1 MKYPLNLI
9 TLALITASGSAFSA
23 DFGVSKANTA
33 SVNMDKFQC
42 KRCPDNAGYRGSVE
56 LGVAY
61 SDSAD
66 TSRNNIHSANAFN
79 NEDGTTGVLN
89 ADVRYRGES
98 GYQAKAQATNLGMA
112 NSSAHLEAGKIGS
125 YQAELDYRQ
134 LSQYQHGDAKSNLWY
149 ANGTLT
155 PSTDVQTQE
164 LSLKRQQIGM
174 GLSAEHQFGEQDYQV
189 FAKYSQE
196 EKTGYKASSFVSPR
210 PTNFGLPVD
219 ATTDKFSSGLSVS
232 GQNWLTSLNYQ
243 YSEYDN
249 QIDSLSLPYLDDV
262 YAPAPDNSAY
272 QISLAGQYLL
282 NRTAISGQ
290 LSQGRMIQDAAVIQ
304 TFGNP
309 IQSWDGQIDTTDGK
323 LNITSMVS
331 NRLRLGGSVSY
342 SKRDNK
348 SSTWEFAQLESDGIS
363 GAFKQNVLLDTEK
376 LTYKLN
382 LSYRINGDY
391 RLQAGFDHKALER
404 SYSNL
409 AKPAREEND
418 ENIVWTKL
426 DIKSIANSK
435 LKLKASF
442 SQRDGSQYQASSL
455 TSSIDNPLHRKFYLA
470 DRDRAAFE
478 AKFSHAPADWINVS
492 LTGRY
497 ADDDYSDTSLGLTAS
512 EDISYNL
519 NLDLQFAKH
528 LSAYAFAGQQWIESE
543 QNGSQSFST
552 ADWSAK
558 VEDSFINLGA
568 GMNYSGLMQDKLS
581 LGLDYLFA
589 NSESDKQVV
598 YVTTQPQGDY
608 YSYRHSAELYANYKV
623 SEQLG
628 VKLGYQYERYYD
640 TDNAQVDVNAING
653 LTTLGKLNHNYNA
666 HQVMLSF
673 SYQLR

>member
-1 MKYPLNLI
+1 MRYPLNLI
-9 TLALITASGSAFSA
+9 TLALISASGSMMSTSLLAA
-23 DFGVSKANTA
+23 DFGVNNANTA
-33 SVNMDKFQC
+33 SVNMDKYQC
-42 KRCPDNAGYRGSVE
+42 KRCPDNAGYTGQLG

-61 SDSAD
+61 SDSD
-66 TSRNNIHSANAFN
+66 DIHSANAFN

-89 ADVRYRGES
+89 ANIQYRGEQ
-98 GYQAKAQATNLGMA
+98 GYQAKAVVTNLGMA
-112 NSSAHLEAGKIGS
+112 NSRAHLEAGKTAS
-125 YQAELDYRQ
+125 FNAELDYRQ
-134 LSQYQHGDAKSNLWY
+134 LSQYQHDDAQSQLWY

-155 PSTDVQTQE
+155 PSSQVQTQE
-164 LSLKRQQIGM
+164 LSLKRKQIGM
-174 GLSAEHQFGEQDYQV
+174 GLSAQHQFGEQDYQV

-210 PTNFGLPVD
+210 PTHFGLPVD

-232 GQNWLTSLNYQ
+232 GQNWLTTVNYQ

-249 QIDSLSLPYLDDV
+249 QIDSLSLPYLADV

-272 QISLAGQYLL
+272 QLSLAGNYLYG
-282 NRTAISGQ
+282 RTAISA
-290 LSQGRMIQDAAVIQ
+290 LVATGRMIQDAAVIQ
-304 TFGNP
+304 TTGNP
-309 IQSWDGQIDTTDGK
+309 IQNWDGQIDTTDGK
-323 LNITSMVS
+323 FNITSMVS
-331 NRLRLGGSVSY
+331 NRLRLGASVSY

-363 GAFKQNVLLDTEK
+363 GAFKQNVLLDSEK

-382 LSYRINGDY
+382 LSYRIDSDY
-391 RLQAGFDHKALER
+391 RLQAGIDRKELER
-404 SYSNL
+404 SYSD
-409 AKPAREEND
+409 REQTD
-418 ENIVWTKL
+418 ETKL
-426 DIKSIANSK
+426 WTQLNVRSIANSK
-435 LKLKASF
+435 LKLKASYG
-442 SQRDGSQYQASSL
+442 QRDGSQYQASGL
-455 TSSIDNPLHRKFYLA
+455 TSSIENPLLRKFYLA
-470 DRDRAAFE
+470 DRDRLAFE
-478 AKFSHAPADWINVS
+478 AKFSHAPASWINVS

-519 NLDLQFAKH
+519 NLDLMFAKQFTG
-528 LSAYAFAGQQWIESE
+528 YAFAGQQWIESK

-552 ADWSAK
+552 ADWSAD
-558 VEDSFINLGA
+558 VEDEFINLGL
-568 GMNYSGLMQDKLS
+568 GVNYAGLMQNKLS

-589 NSESDKQVV
+589 NSNSDKQVV
-598 YVTTQPQGDY
+598 YMTSQPQGDY

-640 TDNAQVDVNAING
+640 TDNAQVDVSAING